1 MCLATAMVNRSGNE
15 TVLAK
20 NISTIR
26 VEGNSVVMT
35 DILGEEFVV
44 EKGERIAQLVLARHE
59 RLEWELA
66 DSLAESSRGEGG
78 FGSTG
83 TK

>member
-1 MCLATAMVNRSGNE
+1 MCLATAMVNKSGSE

-26 VEGNSVVMT
+26 VDGTNVIMT

-44 EKGERIAQLVLARHE
+44 EGSLLSADLVNGVVRILA
-59 RLEWELA
+59 A
-66 DSLAESSRGEGG
+66 
-78 FGSTG
+78 
-83 TK
+83 